1 MNTRCETQLYCAGLE
16 MKNTVGY
23 ELRRGTPEYTGR
35 GRKPGYSAKRGAVT
49 YKVNRSRCYRH
60 CIFQS
65 DSAFIRWMAQ
75 KVLGK
80 HRWSFDTCVGWARRE
95 HLFPA
100 HDIPCTKTLYNLL
113 WVTAQH
119 CPCTEKVVVSGTHT
133 VENHDFTSSEQGSR
147 SSISKSLT
155 ASRNVRK
162 KGS

>member
-100 HDIPCTKTLYNLL
+100 HDIPCTKTLYNR
-113 WVTAQH
+113 
-119 CPCTEKVVVSGTHT
+119 CG
-133 VENHDFTSSEQGSR
+133 
-147 SSISKSLT
+147 
-155 ASRNVRK
+155 
-162 KGS
+162 

>member
-1 MNTRCETQLYCAGLE
+1 

-35 GRKPGYSAKRGAVT
+35 GRKPGYSAKRGAAT
-49 YKVNRSRCYRH
+49 YKVNRSRCHRP

-80 HRWSFDTCVGWARRE
+80 HRWSFDTCVGRARRE

-113 WVTAQH
+113 WKGVLPVT
-119 CPCTEKVVVSGTHT
+119 
-133 VENHDFTSSEQGSR
+133 
-147 SSISKSLT
+147 
-155 ASRNVRK
+155 
-162 KGS
+162 